1 MSTYIVVLIIE
12 GNVVWFNDP
21 LRRCGDLQ
29 GGFQIFAGSVV
40 WFNEGLLNVVGTLIL
55 GFRSLAVVL

>member
-1 MSTYIVVLIIE
+1 MSTFIVVSIID
-12 GNVVWFNDP
+12 GNVVWFNEP
-21 LRRCGDLQ
+21 LRRCGDLH

-40 WFNEGLLNVVGTLIL
+40 WFNEGLLNVVGTFIA